1 MTYWH
6 CVIIAALALIP
17 LGSIAAAFLANRSLL
32 FAGGVMLGAGLAFIL
47 FSVVLVISK

>member
-6 CVIIAALALIP
+6 CVIIIALALIP
-17 LGSIAAAFLANRSLL
+17 LGSIAAAFIANRSML
-32 FAGGVMLGAGLAFIL
+32 FAGGVMLGVGVAFVL